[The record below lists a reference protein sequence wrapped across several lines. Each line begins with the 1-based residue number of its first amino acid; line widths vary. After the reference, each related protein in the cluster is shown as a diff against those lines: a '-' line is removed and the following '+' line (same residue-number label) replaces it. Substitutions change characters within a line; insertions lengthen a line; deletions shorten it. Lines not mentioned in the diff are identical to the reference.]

1 MRRTF
6 TEGVTFPEP
15 AGAVQRRVLIVAI
28 LASFVAFLDASA
40 INVALPAISRELG
53 GGLPLQQWVVDAYLV
68 TLGSFILIAGSLSDV
83 FGRQRI
89 LLVGITGFGV
99 MSLLCAVAPTGVF
112 LIVSRALQGVAGAL
126 LVPSS
131 LALIISY
138 FSGAAQAK
146 AIGQWTAWTGIAAVA
161 GPLLG
166 GVFVD
171 TLSWRFV
178 FVVNVIPILVTLLL
192 MRGLGPNIR
201 GSGGRVDFLGA
212 VLGAIGLGATV
223 FALIEQGSVGWSS
236 PRVWISLVA
245 GILALAVFFWAETR
259 IGSPMLPLGIFRV
272 HNFWVGNVATYLVYG
287 ALAFGPFVVT
297 LFLIQVAGFTATAA
311 GFVYVPTTIVL
322 LVLSGYFGGLSG
334 RHGPRIFMAVG
345 PIVAATGF
353 IWLLMIGPSVNYWT
367 QLLPS
372 AILFGLGL
380 SLTVAPLTSA
390 ILGSINAEQAG
401 IGSAVN
407 NAVARIA
414 GLITVA
420 FAGLIVGAH
429 LDKTGLD
436 RALIVTAA
444 LLVAGGLVSAAGIRN
459 PRRQLG
465 QDRLAG
471 QGEHDNIDEGAGH
484 DEGHQE
490 TRRGRTQRERGA
502 DGRDPH
508 PDAEPNP

>member
-1 MRRTF
+1 MY
-6 TEGVTFPEP
+6 EGQLTP
-15 AGAVQRRVLIVAI
+15 GLQRSVLIVAI
-28 LASFVAFLDASA
+28 LASFVAFLDAAA
-40 INVALPAISRELG
+40 INVALPAISGELG

-83 FGRQRI
+83 FGRLRI
-89 LLVGITGFGV
+89 LRIGIAGFGAT
-99 MSLLCAVAPTGVF
+99 SLLCAVAPTGVF
-112 LIVSRALQGVAGAL
+112 LVVARALQGVAGAL

-178 FVVNVIPILVTLLL
+178 FVVNVVPIILTLWL

-212 VLGAIGLGATV
+212 ILGAIGLGGTV
-223 FALIEQGSVGWSS
+223 FAFIEQGNAGWSS
-236 PRVWISLVA
+236 PQVWIPLA
-245 GILALAVFFWAETR
+245 LGIVALAVFFRLQTR
-259 IGSPMLPLGIFRV
+259 VVAPMLPLGIFRV
-272 HNFWVGNVATYLVYG
+272 HNFWVGNVATFLVYG
-287 ALAFGPFVVT
+287 ALAFGPLIVT

-311 GFVYVPTTIVL
+311 GFVYVPATIIL
-322 LVLSGYFGGLSG
+322 LLLSGYFGALSG
-334 RHGPRIFMAVG
+334 RYGPRLFMALG
-345 PIVAATGF
+345 PIVAAAGF
-353 IWLLMIGPSVNYWT
+353 LWLLATGSAPDYWT

-380 SLTVAPLTSA
+380 ALTVAPLTSA
-390 ILGSINAEQAG
+390 ILGSISAEQAG

-420 FAGLIVGAH
+420 FAGVIAGQH
-429 LDKTGLD
+429 LDTAGLD
-436 RALIVTAA
+436 WALIVTAA
-444 LLVAGGLVSAAGIRN
+444 LMIAGGLVSAAGIRN
-459 PRRQLG
+459 PP
-465 QDRLAG
+465 
-471 QGEHDNIDEGAGH
+471 
-484 DEGHQE
+484 
-490 TRRGRTQRERGA
+490 
-502 DGRDPH
+502 RD
-508 PDAEPNP
+508 ATSAAS